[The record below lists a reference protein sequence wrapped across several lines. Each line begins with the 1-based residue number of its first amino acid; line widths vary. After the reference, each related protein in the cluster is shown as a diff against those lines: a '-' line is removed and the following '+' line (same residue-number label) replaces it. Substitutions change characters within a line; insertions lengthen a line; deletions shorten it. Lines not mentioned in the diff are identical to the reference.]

1 MNLFPRWTKYFT
13 QALQHQEVSGR
24 LWRTAAKRWTYLLIG
39 FVFLIMFVY
48 LYTLLEDGLKRVFG
62 VECMVH
68 KKGRIPDVLIGG
80 FGARV
85 GFGTCGFCWV

>member
-1 MNLFPRWTKYFT
+1 
-13 QALQHQEVSGR
+13 
-24 LWRTAAKRWTYLLIG
+24 
-39 FVFLIMFVY
+39 MFVY